1 MLNYAVP
8 VSLIP
13 LGLQQTDPDTPLDSL
28 LTSIKYRNL
37 QEFSEW
43 AMLDLNQRPPPC
55 KRQIHMLCVFAIVQ
69 KYLQIP
75 TFPFYGRSACSLLF
89 TCVVVKLSSDARLTP
104 PWSNQLY
111 LPPYS
116 PDLNS
121 IDEASSKVTY
131 GVRRRFI

>member
-13 LGLQQTDPDTPLDSL
+13 LGLQQTDPDTPPDSL

-55 KRQIHMLCVFAIVQ
+55 KFGQHLPAGFCPVG
-69 KYLQIP
+69 KYRINTRFL
-75 TFPFYGRSACSLLF
+75 PFLAPSLSCS
-89 TCVVVKLSSDARLTP
+89 VRMRPAPVAARLQNLTRCAAT
-104 PWSNQLY
+104 L
-111 LPPYS
+111 
-116 PDLNS
+116 
-121 IDEASSKVTY
+121 VT
-131 GVRRRFI
+131 VMHLSLAVSW